1 MTYSKHT
8 VHCVLDSGA
17 TASLISLRKAQE
29 LKLKIWPTVHTAVQ
43 VDGVSGL
50 RVLGEVHTEFTRG
63 NLALH
68 FSALVVNKLGTDVL
82 GGTNFLKENDIYA
95 RMAKDTIVIKGTNI
109 FHSTPVEILQMDQ
122 TQTKSQLVQVSKTQ
136 TILSGDSI
144 QCEIPL
150 HFPSDGV
157 FFVEPKQSKLLSKPT
172 IVTASNHL
180 IHLVNDSP
188 HPVKV
193 KKNEQVAQ
201 LRLSV
206 IDNTETKPLATP
218 EETFADKF
226 HSPLLPATPFTPKS
240 VKDILSEVNL
250 STLSPAARKPFE
262 DTISAFPE
270 VFQTDLPGYNNHF
283 GPVYASIEFGSRA
296 RPPPHKTRV
305 PSYGSHGLKLFNQK
319 AMAMVDK
326 GVLIDPYKL
335 GVQPSLILDAWVVK
349 KPAFAK
355 LPWEEC
361 QEKHVRLV
369 TGFDPLNKYLKQI
382 PPKASNPMSV
392 YTSLAGWKYL
402 GELDFTDMY
411 WQLHMRL
418 TTNLD
423 RKQLQYLCIR
433 TACGTLAYARAPIG
447 LLGMDAVQEEL
458 TDKLLGDLVIKG
470 SVAKVADN
478 VYFGGE
484 TLADLHIVFEEIVKR
499 CHLANLRLKPSKVA
513 LNIKHA
519 DILGLHWSN
528 GTLTP
533 SHHKLDPLAHCEKPR
548 TVKGLRSFLGAV
560 RFNEI
565 CLPSKP
571 LTAATELL
579 DEQIPS
585 QRPGQELIA
594 WDEKLT
600 EAFRTVQ
607 ELLKT
612 PEVVYVPRKGDELF
626 ICSDGAPSASALG
639 TKLLIKRE
647 GESNLLPSF
656 NYGLRI
662 KNNMRN
668 WSPCEFEAYS
678 ISQGIKKMKPFLRF
692 AETPSTALVDSKAT
706 VQAVQKMENGVF
718 STSRRL
724 QDLLANLSAERVKVL
739 HMSAKLSSPILR
751 MVDFASRNPVEC
763 STPGCTICKD
773 SENPD
778 VTFFGKI
785 SIPSADPPVPS
796 LSIPIWKDIQTSS
809 PNLRRAASLLESGK
823 IPHKKEKINDIRSY
837 LRHCTLSKDGLVIAK
852 NDDKSQPFQTSKTSR
867 IVIPREFAYS
877 YAVVLHRK
885 FAHPLPG
892 QMLKLFN
899 RHFFML
905 NAETIIKQVTEH
917 CDPCQASKIIPK
929 ETLQFTTETKPSVA
943 GIFFNADVLVDSGQK
958 ILVLRDN
965 LTSFTDAQFIPNEQ
979 KPTMRDNL
987 IIVCSKLRS
996 NVPIT
1001 IRVDSQSSLKSLK
1014 NDKSLSEESINLE
1027 IGNSKNRNKNAVAEK
1042 AIGELRTEL
1051 IKVSPGGGPFS
1062 AKSLAK
1068 AVFNLNNRIRHTG
1081 RSARELWVRRDQTS
1095 FQGLNFQDQ
1104 DISDAQLQKRLS
1116 HHESAAKFASR
1127 NGPPVALQTI
1137 NVGDRVFI
1145 KSDKSKSK
1153 ARDPYLVLS
1162 HVPNKP
1168 EVTVQKLLDHNNRSN
1183 VLTVQLQNIYKP
1195 PDPVKLPPTLK
1206 PLPPST
1212 TGDRHV
1218 HTLPDVKH
1226 QPYLHVPPSEHNY
1239 STKNTTH
1246 PYTPFCFYCSNMG
1259 KLDVAHDD
1267 KTCRYLQHVKRPPLV
1282 LPPGPDSDSSDDEGY
1297 LASPLDDP
1305 PGHDAPY
1312 HDAHGHAMQEDL
1324 ISPPPSLSTRP
1335 SRAVKPPARYSPSPR
1350 ERRRRQSNAKYRS
1363 KHRTSDST
1371 NVTPVITFQGR
1382 RWGPPVAV
1390 VEQCV
1395 SNLNDEVS
1403 TEESSSSE
1411 VEGAKQ

>member
-1 MTYSKHT
+1 MAYSKHT

-50 RVLGEVHTEFTRG
+50 KVLGEVHTEFTRG
-63 NLALH
+63 NLVLH

-95 RMAKDTIVIKGTNI
+95 RMAKDTIVIKGSNI
-109 FHSTPVEILQMDQ
+109 FQSTPVEILQMDLA
-122 TQTKSQLVQVSKTQ
+122 QTKSQLVQVSKTQ
-136 TILSGDSI
+136 TILSGDSV
-144 QCEIPL
+144 QCEIPP
-150 HFPSDGV
+150 HFPPDGV
-157 FFVEPKQSKLLSKPT
+157 FFVEPKQSKLVSKPT

-193 KKNEQVAQ
+193 KKNEQIAQ

-206 IDNTETKPLATP
+206 IDDTETKPLAAP
-218 EETFADKF
+218 EEAFAKKF
-226 HSPLLPATPFTPKS
+226 HTPLLPAKPFKPKS
-240 VKDILSEVNL
+240 VQDILSEVNL
-250 STLSPAARKPFE
+250 STLSQAAKKPFQ
-262 DTISAFPE
+262 DTIAAFPD
-270 VFQTDLPGYNNHF
+270 VFQPDLPGYNHHF
-283 GPVYASIEFGSRA
+283 GPVFASIEFGSRA

-319 AMAMVDK
+319 AMAMVEK

-335 GVQPSLILDAWVVK
+335 GIQPSLILDAWVVK

-369 TGFDPLNKYLKQI
+369 TGFDPLNKFLKQI

-418 TTNLD
+418 NTNLD

-447 LLGMDAVQEEL
+447 LLGMDAIQEEL

-484 TLADLHIVFEEIVKR
+484 TLADLHIVFEEIVRR
-499 CHLANLRLKPSKVA
+499 CHLANLRLKPSKVF

-585 QRPGQELIA
+585 QRPGQELIS

-600 EAFRTVQ
+600 EAFTSVQ
-607 ELLKT
+607 ELLKA
-612 PEVVYVPRKGDELF
+612 PEVVHVPRRGDELF

-647 GESNLLPSF
+647 GESKLLPSF

-662 KNNMRN
+662 KSNMRN

-692 AETPSTALVDSKAT
+692 VETPSTALVDSKAT

-724 QDLLANLSAERVKVL
+724 QDLLANLSAERIKVL

-751 MVDFASRNPVEC
+751 LVDFASRNPVDC

-778 VTFFGKI
+778 VTFFGKV
-785 SIPSADPPVPS
+785 SIPGTDPPIPS
-796 LSIPIWKDIQTSS
+796 LSIPIWKDIQRSS
-809 PNLRRAASLLESGK
+809 PNLRRTASLLESGK
-823 IPHKKEKINDIRSY
+823 IPHRKEKVTDIRSY
-837 LRHCTLSKDGLVIAK
+837 LRHCTLNKDGLVVAK
-852 NDDKSQPFQTSKTSR
+852 NDDRSQPFQTSKTSR

-877 YAVVLHRK
+877 YTVVLHRK
-885 FAHPLPG
+885 FEHPLPG

-899 RHFFML
+899 RNFFML
-905 NAETIIKQVTEH
+905 NADTVIKQVTEN
-917 CDPCQASKIIPK
+917 CDPCQAAKIIPK
-929 ETLQFTTETKPSVA
+929 ETLQFTTETKPSAA

-958 ILVLRDN
+958 VLVLRDN

-979 KPTMRDNL
+979 KPTLRDNL
-987 IIVCSKLRS
+987 IVICSKLRS

-1014 NDKSLSEESINLE
+1014 NDKPLSDESISLE

-1051 IKVSPGGGPFS
+1051 IKVAPGGGPFS
-1062 AKSLAK
+1062 PKSLAK
-1068 AVFNLNNRIRHTG
+1068 AGQPENYG
-1081 RSARELWVRRDQTS
+1081 
-1095 FQGLNFQDQ
+1095 
-1104 DISDAQLQKRLS
+1104 SD
-1116 HHESAAKFASR
+1116 
-1127 NGPPVALQTI
+1127 V
-1137 NVGDRVFI
+1137 I
-1145 KSDKSKSK
+1145 KH
-1153 ARDPYLVLS
+1153 L
-1162 HVPNKP
+1162 
-1168 EVTVQKLLDHNNRSN
+1168 
-1183 VLTVQLQNIYKP
+1183 
-1195 PDPVKLPPTLK
+1195 
-1206 PLPPST
+1206 
-1212 TGDRHV
+1212 
-1218 HTLPDVKH
+1218 
-1226 QPYLHVPPSEHNY
+1226 
-1239 STKNTTH
+1239 
-1246 PYTPFCFYCSNMG
+1246 
-1259 KLDVAHDD
+1259 
-1267 KTCRYLQHVKRPPLV
+1267 CR
-1282 LPPGPDSDSSDDEGY
+1282 
-1297 LASPLDDP
+1297 A
-1305 PGHDAPY
+1305 
-1312 HDAHGHAMQEDL
+1312 
-1324 ISPPPSLSTRP
+1324 
-1335 SRAVKPPARYSPSPR
+1335 
-1350 ERRRRQSNAKYRS
+1350 
-1363 KHRTSDST
+1363 
-1371 NVTPVITFQGR
+1371 
-1382 RWGPPVAV
+1382 
-1390 VEQCV
+1390 
-1395 SNLNDEVS
+1395 
-1403 TEESSSSE
+1403 
-1411 VEGAKQ
+1411 